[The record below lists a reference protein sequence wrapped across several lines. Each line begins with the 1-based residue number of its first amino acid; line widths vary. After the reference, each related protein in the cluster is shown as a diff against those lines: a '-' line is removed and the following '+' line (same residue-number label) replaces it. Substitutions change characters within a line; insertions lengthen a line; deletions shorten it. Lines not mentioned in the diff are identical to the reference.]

1 MNTTT
6 TATPN
11 NFVFNE
17 AQWLQVL
24 FLLADTDV
32 WLQQLQE
39 GLIWQLPVKQ
49 HKKLLR
55 KSWYLSVTVL
65 AHILER
71 HYYKLPRHPLAGKFT
86 ISIPEIV
93 NAIKDAGQLPPEPI
107 AGSSNLQRVWEAG
120 YPLGYDPAGNTVTT
134 LTVISSAAG
143 EIITAF
149 PGMLATP

>member
-6 TATPN
+6 DTATTPN
-11 NFVFNE
+11 AFVFNE

-24 FLLADTDV
+24 FLLADTAT

-39 GLIWQLPVKQ
+39 GLIWQLPVQQ

-55 KSWYLSVTVL
+55 KSWYLSATVL

-93 NAIKDAGQLPPEPI
+93 NAIKEAGQLSPEPL
-107 AGSSNLQRVWEAG
+107 AGSANLQRVWEAG
-120 YPLGYDPAGNTVTT
+120 YSLGYDPAGNTVTIMT
-134 LTVISSAAG
+134 IISSTAG
-143 EIITAF
+143 KLLPLF
-149 PGMLATP
+149 PAG